1 MRKTQNKKLRQYC
14 KMDNIFIVASVI
26 SVIFL
31 ISKFIEMRFV
41 DKESKPLK
49 LLIRDTVIVYFS
61 VISGN
66 FILEQLSPVM
76 QKVGVTQV
84 FTDNPEF

>member
-1 MRKTQNKKLRQYC
+1 MRKTSNKFLNQYC
-14 KMDNIFIVASVI
+14 KMDNIFVIAGII

-31 ISKFIEMRFV
+31 IIKFIEMRFV

-49 LLIRDTVIVYFS
+49 LLIRDTIVVFFS

-66 FILEQLSPVM
+66 FIMEQLSPVM
-76 QKVGVTQV
+76 QKGGVTPV

>member
-1 MRKTQNKKLRQYC
+1 
-14 KMDNIFIVASVI
+14 MDNIFIVASVI

-66 FILEQLSPVM
+66 FIFEQLSPVM
-76 QKVGVTQV
+76 QKGGVTQV